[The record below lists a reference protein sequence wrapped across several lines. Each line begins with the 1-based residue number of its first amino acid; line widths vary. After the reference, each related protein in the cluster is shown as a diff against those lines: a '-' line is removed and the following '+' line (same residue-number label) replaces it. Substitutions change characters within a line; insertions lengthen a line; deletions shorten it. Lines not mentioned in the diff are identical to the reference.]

1 MSVPAE
7 FATSPMLTE
16 LWDAL
21 ALGKQAREENERL
34 RADNERLRSLC
45 DQYRERAIAAESE
58 QIDRLSKLG
67 YIVIR
72 EGEDITNF
80 VNEPGFISWVRW
92 AMTDGWAEMTAATQ
106 QLGWGPP
113 TPNTGAPVIVEALG
127 PIRDELK
134 LG

>member
-1 MSVPAE
+1 
-7 FATSPMLTE
+7 MLTE

-34 RADNERLRSLC
+34 RADNGRLRSLC

-72 EGEDITNF
+72 EGDDITSF

-92 AMTDGWAEMTAATQ
+92 AMTDGWAEMTAATMPQ
-106 QLGWGPP
+106 GSWGSQ
-113 TPNTGAPVIVEALG
+113 PNDAAEPIKAALG